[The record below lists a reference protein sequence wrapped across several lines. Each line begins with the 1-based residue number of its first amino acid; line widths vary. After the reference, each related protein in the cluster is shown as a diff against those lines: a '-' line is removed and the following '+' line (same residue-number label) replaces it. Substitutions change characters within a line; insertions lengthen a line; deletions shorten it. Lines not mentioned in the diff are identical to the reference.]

1 MTDRSSYRRT
11 HPTAWVGYIVFAAS
25 MMLLAGCFHAIA
37 GLVAIFKDSYYAV
50 PKSGLIVS
58 VDYTAWGWFH
68 LILGI
73 VVAGAGAAIIAGKTW
88 ARIVGVIVAMFS
100 ALVNITFLS
109 ASPVWAT
116 IMIAIDVLAIW
127 ALTVHGEEMS
137 PIR

>member
-1 MTDRSSYRRT
+1 MTDYRRT
-11 HPTAWVGYIVFAAS
+11 RPTAWVGYIVFAAS
-25 MMLLAGCFHAIA
+25 MMLLVGTFHAIA
-37 GLVAIFKDSYYAV
+37 GLVGIFKDGYYAV
-50 PKSGLIVS
+50 PKSGLILS

-73 VVAGAGAAIIAGKTW
+73 VVAGAGLAILAGKTW
-88 ARIVGVIVAMFS
+88 ARIVGVLVAMFS

-127 ALTVHGEEMS
+127 ALTVHGDEMNMT
-137 PIR
+137 I